1 MRLRLIKLLSLLL
14 AAAMIFSGCEA
25 EPVTPPAEEVIPP
38 AENSEPEEITN
49 GEPFSLRIPF
59 DYEEGASPY
68 NAISKSNRFV
78 CELIYRSMVSLKSD
92 YSWELDLL
100 SEIYTEDNVT
110 WFLYVEEDSFFPD
123 GTEFTAYDLR
133 YSFQQ
138 AMKEGSYYAKN
149 LDIVSSMKVMDASC
163 LRVTLH
169 YANRY
174 FPNLLTFPVISF
186 ETIDNPKYFT
196 DRYYFSEDGKHLI
209 CDVYSAAQE
218 IELVPAEDMD
228 LLTYEMRMGRYD
240 CIYVTDPMDLGSS
253 SNGAT
258 MGMQSNRMVYLG
270 MNSSSAFTYYAD
282 FRRAVSCAMDYN
294 RIATDIY
301 GHFASAPK
309 KIYNPDFYEMQYIS
323 KNSLDFMS
331 ANLILDDMKL
341 SGRDE
346 EGFRT
351 NSRGK
356 RISLKLIVCNESTV
370 KTNLAYAVAEM
381 LAEVGIEVRVEP
393 LSYVSFMT
401 ALRNYDYDLYI
412 AEMRLGP
419 DMDFTSILTPY
430 EYQFQDFE
438 YINYGMPN
446 SERLYLSWLGFM
458 AGTVTPSEFASTFE
472 DVTPFVPLCYTK
484 GCTIFNRDL
493 TFAMFGT
500 DFDMFY
506 NILEWKFE

>member
-1 MRLRLIKLLSLLL
+1 MRFIKIISFLL
-14 AAAMIFSGCEA
+14 AAAIILSGCEA
-25 EPVTPPAEEVIPP
+25 QTVTPPVTETVIPSEP
-38 AENSEPEEITN
+38 SEPEEPEEEELFT
-49 GEPFSLRIPF
+49 LRIPF
-59 DYEEGASPY
+59 DYEEGVSPY
-68 NAISKSNRFV
+68 TTLSKSNRFV
-78 CELIYRSMVSLKSD
+78 CELIYRSMVNLKKD

-100 SEIYTEDNVT
+100 SKIQTEDNIT
-110 WFLYVEEDSFFPD
+110 WFLYVDEGSFFPD

-149 LDIVSSMKVMDASC
+149 LDIVSSLKVIDATC

-174 FPNLLTFPVISF
+174 FPNLLTFPVISY
-186 ETIDNPKYFT
+186 ETEDNPRYFT
-196 DRYYFSEDGKHLI
+196 DRYYFNEDGTHLI

-218 IELVPAEDMD
+218 IELVPATDMD

-282 FRRAVSCAMDYN
+282 FRRAVAVAMDYN

-309 KIYNPDFYEMQYIS
+309 RIYNPDFYEMQYVS
-323 KNSLDFMS
+323 KNSLDLMS

-341 SGRDE
+341 DNRDE

-351 NSRGK
+351 NSRGR

-381 LAEVGIEVRVEP
+381 LAEAGIEVKVET

-401 ALRNYDYDLYI
+401 ALENYDYDLYI

-419 DMDFTSILTPY
+419 DMDFTNIITPY
-430 EYQFQDFE
+430 QYQFGDFE
-438 YINYGMPN
+438 YINYGVPN
-446 SERLYLSWLGFM
+446 SEKLYLSWLGFM
-458 AGTVTPSEFASTFE
+458 AGTVTPSEFASAFE

-484 GCTIFNRDL
+484 GSTIFNRDL
-493 TFAMFGT
+493 PFAMFGT

-506 NILEWKFE
+506 NILEWKID

>member
-1 MRLRLIKLLSLLL
+1 MRFIKILSLLL
-14 AAAMIFSGCEA
+14 AAALIFCGCEA
-25 EPVTPPAEEVIPP
+25 ETVTPPVTDVVV
-38 AENSEPEEITN
+38 PEEIPEETEYTEE
-49 GEPFSLRIPF
+49 EPFTLRIPF
-59 DYEEGASPY
+59 DYEEGVAPY
-68 NAISKSNRFV
+68 TAFSKPNRFV
-78 CELIYRSMVSLKSD
+78 CELIYRSMVNLKSD
-92 YSWELDLL
+92 YSYELDLL
-100 SEIYTEDNVT
+100 TDIRTDDNIT
-110 WFLYVEEDSFFPD
+110 WYLYIDEGSTFPD

-133 YSFQQ
+133 YSLQQ
-138 AMKEGSYYAKN
+138 AMDEDSYYAKS
-149 LDIVSSMKVMDASC
+149 LSVVSSSKVIDATC
-163 LRVTLH
+163 LRVVLH

-186 ETIDNPKYFT
+186 ETVDNPRYFT

-218 IELVPAEDMD
+218 IELVSATDMD
-228 LLTYEMRMGRYD
+228 LLTYEMRMGKYD
-240 CIYVTDPMDLGSS
+240 CIYETNPMDLGSS

-282 FRRAVSCAMDYN
+282 FRRAVSVAMDYN

-309 KIYNPDFYEMQYIS
+309 RIYNPDFYEMQYVS
-323 KNSLDFMS
+323 KNSLDLMS
-331 ANLILDDMKL
+331 ANLILDDMGL
-341 SGRDE
+341 DRRDD

-370 KTNLAYAVAEM
+370 KVNLANAVAEM
-381 LAEVGIEVRVEP
+381 LAEAGIEVEVNA

-419 DMDFTSILTPY
+419 DMDLTSILTPY
-430 EYQFQDFE
+430 QYQFADFE
-438 YINYGMPN
+438 YINYGVPN
-446 SERLYLSWLGFM
+446 SEKLYLSWLGFM
-458 AGTVTPSEFASTFE
+458 AGTVTPSEFASDFE

-484 GCTIFNRDL
+484 GCTIFNRSL
-493 TFAMFGT
+493 PFTLFGT
-500 DFDMFY
+500 DYDMFY
-506 NILEWKFE
+506 NILEWKIE